1 MRWCIAKRAAV
12 CSVYTWTGGAIKKSN
27 WRKTMEA
34 REEAE
39 RARRAKRL
47 ASAMT
52 VDQLIAELQK
62 HSANGHGKAG
72 VMAGCLCNNGE
83 FGFAP
88 LKPGDV
94 LFDGQCVEITS
105 EDDGHG

>member
-1 MRWCIAKRAAV
+1 
-12 CSVYTWTGGAIKKSN
+12 
-27 WRKTMEA
+27 MEA

-39 RARRAKRL
+39 RARRALHL

-52 VDQLIAELQK
+52 VEQLIVELQK
-62 HSANGHGKAG
+62 HVANGHGKAG
-72 VMAGCLCNNGE
+72 VIAGCLRDNGE

-105 EDDGHG
+105 EDDSET

>member
-1 MRWCIAKRAAV
+1 
-12 CSVYTWTGGAIKKSN
+12 
-27 WRKTMEA
+27 MEA

-39 RARRAKRL
+39 RARRALRL

-52 VDQLIAELQK
+52 VDQLIVELQK
-62 HSANGHGKAG
+62 HSANGHGKVG

-105 EDDGHG
+105 EDDSDD

>member
-1 MRWCIAKRAAV
+1 
-12 CSVYTWTGGAIKKSN
+12 
-27 WRKTMEA
+27 MEA

-52 VDQLIAELQK
+52 VDQLIAELQR
-62 HSANGHGKAG
+62 HSANGHGTAG

-88 LKPGDV
+88 LKAGDV

>member
-1 MRWCIAKRAAV
+1 
-12 CSVYTWTGGAIKKSN
+12 
-27 WRKTMEA
+27 MEA

-39 RARRAKRL
+39 RARRAISL
-47 ASAMT
+47 AKAMT

-62 HSANGHGKAG
+62 HSAAGHGKAG
-72 VMAGCLCNNGE
+72 VMAGCLCNDGE

-94 LFDGQCVEITS
+94 IFDGQCVEITS
-105 EDDGHG
+105 EDDSGA